1 MQNKNDK
8 SSLIIFIIALV
19 IDLSTLA
26 IDLSTLAI
34 DLSDFMFFLL
44 ALLAEPVELEDMARD
59 RKAFFRSLLRIG
71 IGHRADIDAFGMTA
85 FGADQMMV
93 MMGRIGK
100 LIDIAGAAEDLV
112 DDVELCQQGKVAVDR
127 IERYVGLLL
136 ADFFTDLLG
145 GRERRAGGKGLQ
157 DGAALW
163 CYFIA
168 LVPQAVKGRLFFRH
182 RLSPRLSCSAVCYYN
197 VIVQILPSVK

>member
-19 IDLSTLA
+19 

-71 IGHRADIDAFGMTA
+71 IGHRADIDAFGMAA
-85 FGADQMMV
+85 FGAD
-93 MMGRIGK
+93 
-100 LIDIAGAAEDLV
+100 
-112 DDVELCQQGKVAVDR
+112 
-127 IERYVGLLL
+127 
-136 ADFFTDLLG
+136 
-145 GRERRAGGKGLQ
+145 
-157 DGAALW
+157 
-163 CYFIA
+163 
-168 LVPQAVKGRLFFRH
+168 
-182 RLSPRLSCSAVCYYN
+182 
-197 VIVQILPSVK
+197 